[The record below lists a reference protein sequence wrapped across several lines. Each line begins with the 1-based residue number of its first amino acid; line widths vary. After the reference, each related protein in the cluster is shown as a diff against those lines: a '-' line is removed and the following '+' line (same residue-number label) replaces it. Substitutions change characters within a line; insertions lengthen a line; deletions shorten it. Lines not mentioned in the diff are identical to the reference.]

1 MPSAYASG
9 RRSTPDM
16 DLIPCP
22 RQPGNLRI
30 TRHACA
36 LRYLLSREIG
46 ATVATN
52 EFDIARHSGLEKCRT
67 CPMGRLYAKGAP
79 P

>member
-1 MPSAYASG
+1 MPVPHHRES
-9 RRSTPDM
+9 RSTS
-16 DLIPCP
+16 DLELIRCA

-67 CPMGRLYAKGAP
+67 CPMGRLYAKGGRP
-79 P
+79 